1 MRVVEN
7 LLLFE
12 ALGYLMSAGSKPVRV
27 LAAQA
32 VRDHLPRGSGFDM
45 GSSFE
50 PEESGPGR
58 LCFMTHFHHMNEVGF
73 YTGWTSHTVIVRSV
87 FFGAPEIVVRGR
99 NFNRIKDL
107 VSETFAH
114 LSRERFVLCVNFKP
128 GEEYVEL
135 QRASEIIREN

>member
-12 ALGYLMSAGSKPVRV
+12 ALGYLMSAGDTPIHV

-32 VRDHLPRGSGFDM
+32 VREHLPRGDGFDM

-50 PEESGPGR
+50 PEESDSGR
-58 LCFMTHFHHMNEVGF
+58 LCFMTHFHHMSEVGF

-99 NFNRIKDL
+99 NFNRIKNL
-107 VSETFAH
+107 IHEAFES
-114 LSRERFVLCVNFKP
+114 LSRERFVLYVNFKP
-128 GEEYVEL
+128 GEEHVEL
-135 QRASEIIREN
+135 QRSSEARRGN

>member
-1 MRVVEN
+1 MRVIEN

-12 ALGYLMSAGSKPVRV
+12 ALGYLMSAGSTTVRV

-32 VRDHLPRGSGFDM
+32 ARDYLPRGSGFDM

-50 PEESGPGR
+50 PEESDPGR
-58 LCFMTHFHHMNEVGF
+58 LCFMTHFHHLDETGH
-73 YTGWTSHTVIVRSV
+73 YTGWTSHTVIVRSA
-87 FFGAPEIVVRGR
+87 FFGAPEIMVRGR
-99 NFNRIKDL
+99 NFNRIKNL
-107 VSETFAH
+107 IHEAFES

-135 QRASEIIREN
+135 QRASEITRGN

>member
-1 MRVVEN
+1 MQVVEN

-12 ALGYLMSAGSKPVRV
+12 ALGYIIGAGSVPACL
-27 LAAQA
+27 LAANA
-32 VRDHLPRGSGFDM
+32 VREHLPRGSGFDM

-50 PEESGPGR
+50 PEESDPGR
-58 LCFMTHFHHMNEVGF
+58 LCFMTHFHHLNETGH

-107 VSETFAH
+107 IHEAFES
-114 LSRERFVLCVNFKP
+114 LSRERFVLHVNFKP
-128 GEEYVEL
+128 GEEHVEL
-135 QRASEIIREN
+135 QRASEITRGN